1 MRSPRT
7 CSTNFRGPV
16 RLGGR
21 SAPSSSAS
29 MCFFDWMYATEAN
42 SPCVTRLPS
51 VTNGLSKRTVIV
63 YGPSTSMLLIVRNSG
78 AMEFAEPSLAMEAKV
93 NLTSSAVTS
102 VPLWKRTP
110 LRKWNFQVRP
120 PSETCHFSASM
131 GMRLPL
137 PSRDNKFSHKG
148 LSTTSSAPTYRWG
161 SQRSLPKVATAT
173 VSVPSG
179 RAACPG
185 AAVGA
190 HRSAATIN
198 VSIEMTR
205 RAAIG
210 SRMPCLP
217 MNISLWNLLIA
228 RDCEDP
234 YLSRP
239 AHILPVVKAH
249 VAGDQRPLRHLRPHP
264 RDGMGGADGDTGDVL
279 MEPGAHLVP
288 HDAHPLLV
296 VGLGGEAVDE
306 LVQLRMLHEEAQ
318 GSLGVV

>member
-1 MRSPRT
+1 
-7 CSTNFRGPV
+7 
-16 RLGGR
+16 
-21 SAPSSSAS
+21 
-29 MCFFDWMYATEAN
+29 
-42 SPCVTRLPS
+42 
-51 VTNGLSKRTVIV
+51 
-63 YGPSTSMLLIVRNSG
+63 MLLIVRNSG

-120 PSETCHFSASM
+120 PSETCHFSASI

-173 VSVPSG
+173 VSVPTGASARPAGASG
-179 RAACPG
+179 RPAGACPG

-198 VSIEMTR
+198 VRIEMTR

-210 SRMPCLP
+210 PRVPCLP
-217 MNISLWNLLIA
+217 IDLSLCEFLSIA
-228 RDCEDP
+228 PGSHTPSCESP
-234 YLSRP
+234 CGRGSAAIPPPSAPPPRWHGRRRWRHRGRTHGARGPSRP
-239 AHILPVVKAH
+239 A
-249 VAGDQRPLRHLRPHP
+249 
-264 RDGMGGADGDTGDVL
+264 
-279 MEPGAHLVP
+279 
-288 HDAHPLLV
+288 
-296 VGLGGEAVDE
+296 
-306 LVQLRMLHEEAQ
+306 
-318 GSLGVV
+318 